1 MAMEDSAMTPAHH
14 LLLTGSPGV
23 GKTTL
28 MRRLAERLGDRRVDG
43 FLTEE
48 IRSTAGRRIGFQ
60 AVPFE
65 GEGWTISHV
74 DLPGPARVGR
84 YGVDLNAVDR
94 LGEILE
100 RAVRDRAEVCLVDE
114 IGKMECLS
122 ERFVRSM
129 ERLLE
134 SGIPTIATV
143 SGRGAGLIAEV
154 KQRPDSELW
163 YVTATNRDGLVGQAE
178 RWLAARSA

>member
-1 MAMEDSAMTPAHH
+1 MEDSNMIPPNH

-23 GKTTL
+23 GKTTVL
-28 MRRLAERLGDRRVDG
+28 RRLAERLGDRRVDG

-48 IRSTAGRRIGFQ
+48 IRSTAGRRLGFR
-60 AVPFE
+60 AVTFE

-74 DLPGPARVGR
+74 ELAGSARVGR
-84 YGVDLNAVDR
+84 YGVDLHAVDR
-94 LGEILE
+94 LGEVLE
-100 RAVRDRAEVCLVDE
+100 RALRDRVEFCLVDE

-129 ERLLE
+129 KRLLD

-143 SGRGAGLIAEV
+143 SARGAGLIAEV

-163 YVTATNRDGLVGQAE
+163 HVTVANRDRLVGQAAQ
-178 RWLAARSA
+178 WLAGRSV

>member
-1 MAMEDSAMTPAHH
+1 MIPPHY

-28 MRRLAERLGDRRVDG
+28 IRGLAERLGDRRVDG

-48 IRSTAGRRIGFQ
+48 IRSTAGRRLGFR
-60 AVPFE
+60 AVTFE

-74 DLPGPARVGR
+74 DLPGSARVGR
-84 YGVDLNAVDR
+84 YGVDLHAVDR
-94 LGEILE
+94 LGEVLE
-100 RAVRDRAEVCLVDE
+100 RAVRDRVEVCLVDE

-129 ERLLE
+129 KRLLE

-143 SGRGAGLIAEV
+143 SAHGAGLIAEV
-154 KQRPDSELW
+154 KQRPDSKLW
-163 YVTATNRDGLVGQAE
+163 HVTVANRDGLVERAA
-178 RWLAARSA
+178 RWLAGRSV